1 MSMFFRIT
9 FENGDRDDCQTGTE
23 LFNRTAHGLVKR
35 IQVMNVEG
43 GGRRVSE
50 PVVLATIDGFNLCE
64 EFIGLVSE

>member
-23 LFNRTAHGLVKR
+23 LYNRTAHGLVKR
-35 IQVMNVEG
+35 IQVMKVEG
-43 GGRRVSE
+43 GGPRVCE
-50 PVVLATIDGFNLCE
+50 PVAIATIDGFVACE